1 MFILW
6 DHLDFCK
13 ISIYGRAFNCFENIS
28 IFEQNVGIIYRKRIY
43 RKRISV
49 EISSRDSNSLAVNSK
64 RSSLHQFESSAF
76 FAKALKLFYNC
87 QKINTNFVTE
97 MILTKNFKL
106 QNRISVYVEPQ
117 FRSNLGV
124 EPRGRTSGSN
134 VGVERRGR
142 TSGSNLGLG
151 RTSGSDLGGSNLGW
165 SNLRVEPEFQKK
177 SKILGVLGESG
188 IFFTKFDLLNN
199 FCTANLISF

>member
-6 DHLDFCK
+6 DHLHFCK

-124 EPRGRTSGSN
+124 E
-134 VGVERRGR
+134 RRGR

-165 SNLRVEPEFQKK
+165 SNLGVEPEFQKK
-177 SKILGVLGESG
+177 SKILGVIGESG